1 MLKNILGTDFKYEED
16 KMYRYI
22 IRYKKWSCCN
32 DLKPNKNGYIHI
44 SINKKYYLLHRFIY
58 KYHNDDWDITDTSK
72 KNQIDHIDINK
83 SNNKIENLRVL
94 TCSQNTRNR
103 KKMSNC
109 SSKYIGVYKASK
121 NRWQSTIKING
132 IKKYLGLFETELEA
146 HLVYEKKCKEL
157 MNNMIE
163 EYDEMDNYEPHDF

>member
-1 MLKNILGTDFKYEED
+1 
-16 KMYRYI
+16 
-22 IRYKKWSCCN
+22 
-32 DLKPNKNGYIHI
+32 
-44 SINKKYYLLHRFIY
+44 
-58 KYHNDDWDITDTSK
+58 
-72 KNQIDHIDINK
+72 
-83 SNNKIENLRVL
+83 
-94 TCSQNTRNR
+94 
-103 KKMSNC
+103 MSNC